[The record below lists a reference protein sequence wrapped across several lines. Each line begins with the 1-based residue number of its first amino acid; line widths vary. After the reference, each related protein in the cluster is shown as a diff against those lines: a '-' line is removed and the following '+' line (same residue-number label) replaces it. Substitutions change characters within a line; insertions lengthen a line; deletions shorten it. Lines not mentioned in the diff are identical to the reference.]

1 MESII
6 NSQQLKMLK
15 FLKTILIFFF
25 TLNLLHS
32 QNCTLNGYVLEQG
45 SKEPLINVTLTVKG
59 TKIGTLTNKSGYY
72 SLKNILSGKQTIV
85 ISYIG
90 YQKLE
95 SEMFF
100 KEDESIKKD
109 FELKNKTIS
118 GKEIVVTAEREIE
131 KRQINVSKV
140 DIPIGQLSQIRI
152 GGEADIF
159 RALQYL
165 PGVLTSSQIS
175 SGLYIRW
182 FS

>member
-72 SLKNILSGKQTIV
+72 SLKNIPSGKQTIV

-165 PGVLTSSQIS
+165 LHHQ
-175 SGLYIRW
+175 
-182 FS
+182 F